1 MLNKNQTQSHQE
13 FTGTTYVVYL
23 ALSLFNVPAVEIASS
38 FTCEIQRQEK
48 KIASFEESFSK

>member
-1 MLNKNQTQSHQE
+1 MN
-13 FTGTTYVVYL
+13 FTGTTFVVYL
-23 ALSLFNVPAVEIASS
+23 ALSLCSVCAVEIVIS